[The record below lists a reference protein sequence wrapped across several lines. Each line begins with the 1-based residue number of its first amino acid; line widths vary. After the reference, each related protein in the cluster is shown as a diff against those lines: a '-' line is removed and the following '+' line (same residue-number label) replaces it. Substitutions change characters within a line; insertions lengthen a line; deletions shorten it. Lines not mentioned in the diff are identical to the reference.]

1 MKKKKITDHNQDKYI
16 TTPEFN
22 TFAVHIFNKRLAQAN
37 LIAKILMLNCQNFS
51 RNVTSHKSKQSLV
64 ENELKK
70 V

>member
-37 LIAKILMLNCQNFS
+37 LIAKILMLNCQ
-51 RNVTSHKSKQSLV
+51 VLV
-64 ENELKK
+64 EMLPHINQNNRLLKMN
-70 V
+70 